1 LINGT
6 KYSFFQNSADK
17 CSTVPYYLGLPI
29 ANTNPSFLN
38 KYHGYPS
45 GSTLTFTRGDYYIA
59 RDPQIPITTATTT
72 FDFDTSLTAGLDIDG
87 QCGQLKIG
95 NSCL

>member
-17 CSTVPYYLGLPI
+17 GSTVPYYLGLPI
-29 ANTNPSFLN
+29 ANTNSSFLN

-45 GSTLTFTRGDYYIA
+45 GSTLTFTQGDYYIA
-59 RDPQIPITTATTT
+59 RDPQIPITTTTTT